1 MKRCNLREDKD
12 LEELMASLSSV
23 CLRLAAV
30 LLLSL
35 FAQERLVAAQAKPQ
49 TRKPIDIDKELR
61 SKVAPDRG
69 QSYYYYALAKW
80 YEENQEFPQALTQM
94 RKAVELNETSSELR
108 VELASLLMRAGRA
121 REAEDECR
129 EAMRLDAKNPE
140 PYWLLGAFI
149 YPNMQGRTPNPELV
163 KKAVKELETMREV
176 APNDER
182 SYFALGKTYFD
193 LGEPEKAIQAYEKF
207 QSLRTDTDAGYT
219 AIAQYYEKAGKSDK
233 AIEYLMKAVNSTQAE
248 NMESMM
254 LLASLYAK
262 LDREKEAIPLYR
274 KMLQSGVDNV
284 QVKRQL
290 GAALVETGEYAEA
303 AKVLEEVVKASPRG
317 DGFALT
323 QLGRARLG
331 ARDPAKAIESF
342 ERAIEV
348 NPANLEAEFY
358 LGMAYEASGKT
369 DEAVKVFARLLEKTR
384 KSTGSYSDGEK
395 ANRLVFQQHLASAY
409 LEQGETEKAIAIYEE
424 LVKADPEPNPRQ
436 LYMLISAYRMN
447 RQLDKALGLAKPQY
461 EKNPKDTAIALAYA
475 RTLADTGKVNQGADI
490 LAKAVAAEPGNLD
503 LYINLSQIYLQ
514 GKKYT
519 DAEKALRRAQG
530 VESLND
536 SDRERIKFQLASVYE
551 RQKEFDRAESIFQEI
566 LKSNPENAGALNYIG
581 YMLADR
587 GVRLQE
593 AVKYVEKALEIE
605 PNNGA
610 YLDSLGWAFF
620 KLNDLGQAE
629 KYLLRAVGVVK
640 NDPTIHDHL
649 GDLYFKTGDYE
660 KAQDSWNK
668 SLAHGTEAEEIQKV
682 KEKIDS
688 LKETLRKRKGK

>member
-1 MKRCNLREDKD
+1 
-12 LEELMASLSSV
+12 
-23 CLRLAAV
+23 
-30 LLLSL
+30 
-35 FAQERLVAAQAKPQ
+35 
-49 TRKPIDIDKELR
+49 
-61 SKVAPDRG
+61 
-69 QSYYYYALAKW
+69 
-80 YEENQEFPQALTQM
+80 
-94 RKAVELNETSSELR
+94 
-108 VELASLLMRAGRA
+108 
-121 REAEDECR
+121 
-129 EAMRLDAKNPE
+129 
-140 PYWLLGAFI
+140 
-149 YPNMQGRTPNPELV
+149 
-163 KKAVKELETMREV
+163 
-176 APNDER
+176 
-182 SYFALGKTYFD
+182 
-193 LGEPEKAIQAYEKF
+193 
-207 QSLRTDTDAGYT
+207 
-219 AIAQYYEKAGKSDK
+219 
-233 AIEYLMKAVNSTQAE
+233 
-248 NMESMM
+248 
-254 LLASLYAK
+254 
-262 LDREKEAIPLYR
+262 
-274 KMLQSGVDNV
+274 
-284 QVKRQL
+284 
-290 GAALVETGEYAEA
+290 
-303 AKVLEEVVKASPRG
+303 
-317 DGFALT
+317 
-323 QLGRARLG
+323 
-331 ARDPAKAIESF
+331 
-342 ERAIEV
+342 V

-369 DEAVKVFARLLEKTR
+369 DDAVKVFARLLEKTR
-384 KSTGSYSDGEK
+384 KPTGSYSDGEK

-447 RQLDKALGLAKPQY
+447 RQLDKALTLAKPQY
-461 EKNPKDTAIALAYA
+461 EKNPKDMAIALAYA
-475 RTLADTGKVNQGADI
+475 RTLADTGKVNQGAEI
-490 LAKAVAAEPGNLD
+490 LTKAVAAEPGNLD

-514 GKKYT
+514 GKKYS

-593 AVKYVEKALEIE
+593 AVKYVEKALELE

-640 NDPTIHDHL
+640 NDPTIHEHL

-660 KAQDSWNK
+660 KAQDFWNK
-668 SLAHGTEAEEIQKV
+668 SLSHGTEPDEIQKV